1 LNTLFLL
8 VKIKPD
14 LMRGKTELY
23 YGNVRESFKVRI
35 NRIVVLMNQKFF
47 KIFNLLQVYDEI
59 MIAKLKNSRHS
70 ITQGV

>member
-1 LNTLFLL
+1 MNTLFLL

-59 MIAKLKNSRHS
+59 MIAKLKNSKHS

>member
-1 LNTLFLL
+1 MNTLFLL

-35 NRIVVLMNQKFF
+35 NRCVVLMNQKFF

-59 MIAKLKNSRHS
+59 MIAKLKNSKHS

>member
-1 LNTLFLL
+1 M
-8 VKIKPD
+8 KIKPD

-59 MIAKLKNSRHS
+59 MIAKLKNSKHS